1 MKHTLNIPILGFAAY
16 SGTGKTTLLEA
27 LIPKLTKAGLRIGM
41 LKHAH
46 HNFDVD
52 QPGKDSHRLRK
63 AGASQMLI
71 SSRNR
76 FALMTETPESESEFD
91 YLLTRFDEDKLD
103 VVLVEGC
110 KNIAFPKI
118 ELHREE
124 VGKPWLH
131 PNDENIIAIAS
142 DSGELDSELPQMN
155 INDLEAIAQF
165 VIQYVQEA
173 KAPKSKEKEAAC
185 CDTLSPAFLSVVQG
199 QEKILSLVNTVSE
212 TEACK
217 IEDAYGRVL
226 ADHVVSPVNVPQ
238 YTNSAMDGY
247 AIRGDDVERESY
259 QVVAKVMAGHAYD
272 KPLEVGQAVKIMTGA
287 PTPINGDTV
296 VMREQASKDGDTVTF
311 NGASIKTGQ
320 NVRQAGEDL
329 AIGNDVFTAGTRLAS
344 PEMGMIASLGFGEA
358 NVFRKLKVAVFSTGD
373 EVQAPGTEQKAN
385 SIYDSNRFTIMGMLE
400 KLGCEILDFGILE
413 DNEQLMIEALENAS
427 AQADVVM
434 TSGGVSV
441 GDADYIKLAL
451 DKLGQ
456 IDFWRINMRPGRPLA
471 FGQINDK
478 PFFGLPGNP
487 VAVMVSFINF
497 VEPALRKMQGE
508 QGWKPLKVSAIATE
522 NLRSRQGRTEFSRG
536 IYELDETGRLTVR
549 TTGKQGSGIL
559 RSMSEANCLIE
570 ISPAVD
576 TVKAGESV
584 TIIPLQAESRPIQ
597 NSKVSMSGLF
607 IDYRKIFQRD
617 SYGSHHSLHLQRP
630 RQRTDVLVP
639 ATPQHSRSSC
649 RSRRYRYH

>member
-27 LIPKLTKAGLRIGM
+27 LLPKLTEAGLRIGM

-52 QPGKDSHRLRK
+52 KPGKDSYRLRK

-71 SSRNR
+71 ASRNR
-76 FALMTETPESESEFD
+76 FALMTETPEAEAEFE

-124 VGKPWLH
+124 VGKPWLYPH
-131 PNDENIIAIAS
+131 DDNIIAIAS
-142 DSGELDSELPQMN
+142 DTAELDSELPQMN
-155 INDLEAIAQF
+155 INDLDAIAQF
-165 VIQYVQEA
+165 VLQYVQEA
-173 KAPKSKEKEAAC
+173 KAPKSKEKDAAC

-212 TEACK
+212 IEACK
-217 IEDAYGRVL
+217 IENAYGRVL
-226 ADHVVSPVNVPQ
+226 AEHIISPVNVPQ

-247 AIRGDDVERESY
+247 AIRSDDVDRDSY
-259 QVVAKVMAGHAYD
+259 QVVAEVMAGHAYD
-272 KPLEVGQAVKIMTGA
+272 QPLEVGQAVKIMTGA
-287 PTPINGDTV
+287 PTPLNGNTV
-296 VMREQASKDGDTVTF
+296 VMREQASQEGDKVTF
-311 NGASIKTGQ
+311 NGAHIKAGQ

-329 AIGNDVFTAGTRLAS
+329 TIGSDVFTAGTRLAS

-471 FGQINDK
+471 FGQINNK

-508 QGWKPLKVSAIATE
+508 QGWKPLKVNAIATE

-536 IYELDETGRLTVR
+536 IYELDNTGRLTVR

-570 ISPAVD
+570 ISPAID

-584 TIIPLQAESRPIQ
+584 TIIPLQGRI
-597 NSKVSMSGLF
+597 
-607 IDYRKIFQRD
+607 
-617 SYGSHHSLHLQRP
+617 
-630 RQRTDVLVP
+630 
-639 ATPQHSRSSC
+639 
-649 RSRRYRYH
+649 

>member
-27 LIPKLTKAGLRIGM
+27 LLPKLTEAGLRIGM

-52 QPGKDSHRLRK
+52 KPGKDSYRLRK

-71 SSRNR
+71 ASRNR
-76 FALMTETPESESEFD
+76 FALMTETPEAEAEFE
-91 YLLTRFDEDKLD
+91 YLLTRFDEDMID

-124 VGKPWLH
+124 VGKPWLY

-142 DSGELDSELPQMN
+142 DGGELDSELPQMN

-173 KAPKSKEKEAAC
+173 KAPKNKEKEAAC

-212 TEACK
+212 IEACK
-217 IEDAYGRVL
+217 IENAYSRVL
-226 ADHVVSPVNVPQ
+226 AEHIVSLVNVPQ

-247 AIRGDDVERESY
+247 AIRSDDVDRDSY
-259 QVVAKVMAGHAYD
+259 QVVAEVMAGHAYD
-272 KPLEVGQAVKIMTGA
+272 QPLDVGQAVKIMTGA
-287 PTPINGDTV
+287 PTPRNGDTV
-296 VMREQASKDGDTVTF
+296 VMREQAIQEGDKVTF
-311 NGASIKTGQ
+311 NGANIKAGQ

-329 AIGNDVFTAGTRLAS
+329 AIGSDVFTAGTRLAS

-471 FGQINDK
+471 FGQINNK

-508 QGWKPLKVSAIATE
+508 QGWNPLKVNAIATE

-536 IYELDETGRLTVR
+536 VYELDETGRLTVR

-570 ISPAVD
+570 ISPAID

-584 TIIPLQAESRPIQ
+584 TIIPLQGRI
-597 NSKVSMSGLF
+597 
-607 IDYRKIFQRD
+607 
-617 SYGSHHSLHLQRP
+617 
-630 RQRTDVLVP
+630 
-639 ATPQHSRSSC
+639 
-649 RSRRYRYH
+649 

>member
-1 MKHTLNIPILGFAAY
+1 MKYTLNIPILGFAAY

-27 LIPKLTKAGLRIGM
+27 LLPKLTEAGLRIGM

-52 QPGKDSHRLRK
+52 KPGKDSYRLRK

-71 SSRNR
+71 ASRNR
-76 FALMTETPESESEFD
+76 FALMTETPEAEAEFE
-91 YLLTRFDEDKLD
+91 YLLTRFDEDMLD

-124 VGKPWLH
+124 VGKPWLY

-142 DSGELDSELPQMN
+142 DSGKLDSELPQMN

-165 VIQYVQEA
+165 VIQYAQEA
-173 KAPKSKEKEAAC
+173 KAPKNKEKEAAC
-185 CDTLSPAFLSVVQG
+185 CDTLSPAFISVVQG
-199 QEKILSLVNTVSE
+199 QERILSLVNTVSE
-212 TEACK
+212 IEACK
-217 IEDAYGRVL
+217 IENAYGRVL
-226 ADHVVSPVNVPQ
+226 AEHIISPVNVPQ

-259 QVVAKVMAGHAYD
+259 QVVAELMAGHAYD
-272 KPLEVGQAVKIMTGA
+272 QPLEVGQAVKIMTGA
-287 PTPINGDTV
+287 PTPRNGDTV
-296 VMREQASKDGDTVTF
+296 VMREQAIQEGDKVTF
-311 NGASIKTGQ
+311 NGANIKAGQ

-329 AIGNDVFTAGTRLAS
+329 AIGSDVFTAGTRLAS

-471 FGQINDK
+471 FGQINNK

-508 QGWKPLKVSAIATE
+508 QGWKPLKVNAIATE

-536 IYELDETGRLTVR
+536 VYELDETGRLTVL

-570 ISPAVD
+570 ISPAID

-584 TIIPLQAESRPIQ
+584 TIIPLQGRI
-597 NSKVSMSGLF
+597 
-607 IDYRKIFQRD
+607 
-617 SYGSHHSLHLQRP
+617 
-630 RQRTDVLVP
+630 
-639 ATPQHSRSSC
+639 
-649 RSRRYRYH
+649 

>member
-27 LIPKLTKAGLRIGM
+27 LLPKLTEAGLRIGM

-76 FALMTETPESESEFD
+76 FALMTETPESESEFN
-91 YLLTRFDEDKLD
+91 YLLTRFDEGKLD

-199 QEKILSLVNTVSE
+199 QEKILSLVSTVSE

-247 AIRGDDVERESY
+247 AIRGDDVERDSY
-259 QVVAKVMAGHAYD
+259 QVVAEVMAGHAYEQ
-272 KPLEVGQAVKIMTGA
+272 PLEVGQAVKIMTGA

-296 VMREQASKDGDTVTF
+296 VMREQASQDGDTVTF

-329 AIGNDVFTAGTRLAS
+329 SIGSDVFTAGTRLAS

-497 VEPALRKMQGE
+497 VEPALRKMQGQ

-576 TVKAGESV
+576 TVKTGESV
-584 TIIPLQAESRPIQ
+584 TIIPLQGRI
-597 NSKVSMSGLF
+597 
-607 IDYRKIFQRD
+607 
-617 SYGSHHSLHLQRP
+617 
-630 RQRTDVLVP
+630 
-639 ATPQHSRSSC
+639 
-649 RSRRYRYH
+649 

>member
-27 LIPKLTKAGLRIGM
+27 LLPKLTEAGLRIGM

-52 QPGKDSHRLRK
+52 KPGKDSYRLRK

-71 SSRNR
+71 ASRNR
-76 FALMTETPESESEFD
+76 FALMTETPEAEAEFEF
-91 YLLTRFDEDKLD
+91 LLTRFDEDMLD

-124 VGKPWLH
+124 VGKPWLY

-142 DSGELDSELPQMN
+142 DGGELDSELPQMN
-155 INDLEAIAQF
+155 INDLDAIAQF

-173 KAPKSKEKEAAC
+173 KTPKNKEKEAAC

-212 TEACK
+212 IEACK
-217 IEDAYGRVL
+217 IENAYGRVL
-226 ADHVVSPVNVPQ
+226 AEDIISPVNVPQ

-247 AIRGDDVERESY
+247 AIRSDDVDRDSY
-259 QVVAKVMAGHAYD
+259 QVVAEVMAGHAYD
-272 KPLEVGQAVKIMTGA
+272 QPLEVGQAVKIMTGA
-287 PTPINGDTV
+287 PTPLNGDTV
-296 VMREQASKDGDTVTF
+296 VMREQASQEGDKVTF
-311 NGASIKTGQ
+311 NGANIKAGQ

-329 AIGNDVFTAGTRLAS
+329 AIGSDVFTAGTRLAS

-358 NVFRKLKVAVFSTGD
+358 NVFRKLTVAVFSTGD

-471 FGQINDK
+471 FGQINNK

-508 QGWKPLKVSAIATE
+508 QGWKPLKVNAIATE

-536 IYELDETGRLTVR
+536 VYELDATGRLTVR

-570 ISPAVD
+570 ISPAID

-584 TIIPLQAESRPIQ
+584 TIIPLQGRI
-597 NSKVSMSGLF
+597 
-607 IDYRKIFQRD
+607 
-617 SYGSHHSLHLQRP
+617 
-630 RQRTDVLVP
+630 
-639 ATPQHSRSSC
+639 
-649 RSRRYRYH
+649 

>member
-1 MKHTLNIPILGFAAY
+1 MIDSLPIPILGFAAY

-27 LIPKLTKAGLRIGM
+27 LLPKLTDAGLRIGM

-52 QPGKDSHRLRK
+52 KPGKDSYRLRK

-76 FALMTETPESESEFD
+76 FALMTETPESESEFE
-91 YLLTRFDEDKLD
+91 YLLTRFDTSKLD
-103 VVLVEGC
+103 VILVEGC

-124 VGKPWLH
+124 VGKPWLY
-131 PNDENIIAIAS
+131 PSDDNIIAIAADTERS
-142 DSGELDSELPQMN
+142 DTTLPQMN
-155 INDLEAIAQF
+155 ITDLDAIARF
-165 VIQYVQEA
+165 VVEYVAEKQ
-173 KAPKSKEKEAAC
+173 KPQSGKSPAAC
-185 CDTLSPAFLSVVQG
+185 CDTLSPAFLSVAQG
-199 QEKILSLVNTVSE
+199 QEKILSLVNTVNE
-212 TEACK
+212 TEIAS
-217 IEDAYGRVL
+217 IENSFGRVL
-226 ADHVVSPVNVPQ
+226 ADDIVSPVNVPQ

-247 AIRGDDVERESY
+247 AVRSDDLERTHY
-259 QVVAKVMAGHAYD
+259 QVVAEVMAGHAYD
-272 KPLEVGQAVKIMTGA
+272 QPLELGQAVKIMTGA
-287 PTPINGDTV
+287 PTPAFADTV
-296 VMREQASKDGDTVTF
+296 VMREQATEEGDKVTF
-311 NGASIKTGQ
+311 NNAAIKAGQ

-329 AIGNDVFTAGTRLAS
+329 PLGSDVFSQGQRISSA
-344 PEMGMIASLGFGEA
+344 EMGMIASLGFGSC
-358 NVFRKLKVAVFSTGD
+358 NLYRKLKVAVFSTGD
-373 EVQAPGTEQKAN
+373 EVQPPGSEQKAN

-400 KLGCEILDFGILE
+400 KLGCEILDFGIIE
-413 DNEQLMIEALENAS
+413 DDESLMIQALQDAS
-427 AQADVVM
+427 MQADVVL

-451 DKLGQ
+451 EKLGQ

-471 FGQINDK
+471 FGQINNK

-508 QGWKPLKVSAIATE
+508 KGWQPLKVSAIATE

-536 IYELDETGRLTVR
+536 VFNLDARGQVTVK

-576 TVKAGESV
+576 TVKVGESV
-584 TIIPLQAESRPIQ
+584 TIIPLQGRI
-597 NSKVSMSGLF
+597 
-607 IDYRKIFQRD
+607 
-617 SYGSHHSLHLQRP
+617 
-630 RQRTDVLVP
+630 
-639 ATPQHSRSSC
+639 
-649 RSRRYRYH
+649 

>member
-27 LIPKLTKAGLRIGM
+27 LLPKLTEAGLRIGM

-52 QPGKDSHRLRK
+52 KPGKDSYRLRK

-71 SSRNR
+71 ASRNR
-76 FALMTETPESESEFD
+76 FALMTETPEAEAEFE

-124 VGKPWLH
+124 VGKPWLYPH
-131 PNDENIIAIAS
+131 DENIIAIAS
-142 DSGELDSELPQMN
+142 DSAELDSELPQMN
-155 INDLEAIAQF
+155 INDLDAIAQF
-165 VIQYVQEA
+165 VLQYVQDA
-173 KAPKSKEKEAAC
+173 KAPKSKEKDAAC

-212 TEACK
+212 IEACK
-217 IEDAYGRVL
+217 IENAYGRIL
-226 ADHVVSPVNVPQ
+226 AEHIISPVNVPQ

-247 AIRGDDVERESY
+247 AIRSDDIERDSY
-259 QVVAKVMAGHAYD
+259 QVVAEVMAGYAYD
-272 KPLEVGQAVKIMTGA
+272 QPLEVGQAVKIMTGA
-287 PTPINGDTV
+287 PTPLNGDTV
-296 VMREQASKDGDTVTF
+296 VMREQASQEGDKVTF
-311 NGASIKTGQ
+311 NGANIKAGQ

-329 AIGNDVFTAGTRLAS
+329 AIGSDVFTAGTRLAS

-413 DNEQLMIEALENAS
+413 DNELLMIEALENAS

-471 FGQINDK
+471 FGQINNK

-508 QGWKPLKVSAIATE
+508 QGWKPLKVNAIATE

-536 IYELDETGRLTVR
+536 IYELDDTGRLTVR

-570 ISPAVD
+570 ISPAID

-584 TIIPLQAESRPIQ
+584 TIIPLQGRI
-597 NSKVSMSGLF
+597 
-607 IDYRKIFQRD
+607 
-617 SYGSHHSLHLQRP
+617 
-630 RQRTDVLVP
+630 
-639 ATPQHSRSSC
+639 
-649 RSRRYRYH
+649 

>member
-27 LIPKLTKAGLRIGM
+27 LLPKLTEAGLRIGM

-52 QPGKDSHRLRK
+52 KPGKDSYRLRK

-71 SSRNR
+71 ASRNR
-76 FALMTETPESESEFD
+76 FALMTETPEAEAEFE

-124 VGKPWLH
+124 VGKPWLYPH
-131 PNDENIIAIAS
+131 DDNIIAIAS
-142 DSGELDSELPQMN
+142 DSAELDSELPQMN
-155 INDLEAIAQF
+155 INDLDAIAQF
-165 VIQYVQEA
+165 VLQYVQDA
-173 KAPKSKEKEAAC
+173 KAPKSKEKGAAC

-199 QEKILSLVNTVSE
+199 QEKVLSLVNTVSE
-212 TEACK
+212 IEACK
-217 IEDAYGRVL
+217 IENAYGRVL
-226 ADHVVSPVNVPQ
+226 AEHIISPVNVPQ

-247 AIRGDDVERESY
+247 AIRSDNVDRDSY
-259 QVVAKVMAGHAYD
+259 QVVAEVMAGHAYD
-272 KPLEVGQAVKIMTGA
+272 QPLEVGQAVKIMTGA
-287 PTPINGDTV
+287 PTPLNGDTV
-296 VMREQASKDGDTVTF
+296 VMREQASQEGDKVTF
-311 NGASIKTGQ
+311 NGAHIKAGQ

-329 AIGNDVFTAGTRLAS
+329 AIGSDVFTAGTRLAS

-471 FGQINDK
+471 FGQINNK

-508 QGWKPLKVSAIATE
+508 QGWKPLKVNAIATE

-536 IYELDETGRLTVR
+536 IYELDNTGRLTVR

-570 ISPAVD
+570 ISPAID

-584 TIIPLQAESRPIQ
+584 TIIPLQGRI
-597 NSKVSMSGLF
+597 
-607 IDYRKIFQRD
+607 
-617 SYGSHHSLHLQRP
+617 
-630 RQRTDVLVP
+630 
-639 ATPQHSRSSC
+639 
-649 RSRRYRYH
+649 

>member
-1 MKHTLNIPILGFAAY
+1 MKHTLNIPIIGFAAY

-27 LIPKLTKAGLRIGM
+27 LLPKLTEAGLRIGM

-46 HNFDVD
+46 HNFDID
-52 QPGKDSHRLRK
+52 KPGKDSYRLRK

-71 SSRNR
+71 ASRNR
-76 FALMTETPESESEFD
+76 FALMTETPEAEAEFE

-124 VGKPWLH
+124 VGKPWLYPH
-131 PNDENIIAIAS
+131 DDNIIAIAS
-142 DSGELDSELPQMN
+142 DTAELDSELPQMN
-155 INDLEAIAQF
+155 INDLDAIAQF
-165 VIQYVQEA
+165 VLQYVQEA
-173 KAPKSKEKEAAC
+173 KAPKSKEKDAAC

-212 TEACK
+212 IEACK
-217 IEDAYGRVL
+217 IENAYGRVL
-226 ADHVVSPVNVPQ
+226 AEHIISPVNVPQ

-247 AIRGDDVERESY
+247 AIRSDDVDRDSY
-259 QVVAKVMAGHAYD
+259 QVVAEVMAGHAYD
-272 KPLEVGQAVKIMTGA
+272 QPLEVGQAVKIMTGA
-287 PTPINGDTV
+287 PTPLNGDTV
-296 VMREQASKDGDTVTF
+296 VMREQASQEGDKVTF
-311 NGASIKTGQ
+311 NGSNIKAGQ

-329 AIGNDVFTAGTRLAS
+329 AIGSDVFTAGTRLAS

-471 FGQINDK
+471 FGQINNK

-508 QGWKPLKVSAIATE
+508 QGWKPLKVNAIATE

-536 IYELDETGRLTVR
+536 VYELDDTGRLTVR

-570 ISPAVD
+570 ISPAID

-584 TIIPLQAESRPIQ
+584 TIIPLQGRI
-597 NSKVSMSGLF
+597 
-607 IDYRKIFQRD
+607 
-617 SYGSHHSLHLQRP
+617 
-630 RQRTDVLVP
+630 
-639 ATPQHSRSSC
+639 
-649 RSRRYRYH
+649 

>member
-27 LIPKLTKAGLRIGM
+27 LLPKLTEAGLRIGM

-52 QPGKDSHRLRK
+52 KPGKDSYRLRK

-71 SSRNR
+71 ASRNR
-76 FALMTETPESESEFD
+76 FALMTETPEAEAEFE
-91 YLLTRFDEDKLD
+91 YLLTRFDEDMLD

-124 VGKPWLH
+124 VGKPWLY
-131 PNDENIIAIAS
+131 PNDKNIIAIAS
-142 DSGELDSELPQMN
+142 DGGELDSELPQMN

-165 VIQYVQEA
+165 VIQYVQDA
-173 KAPKSKEKEAAC
+173 KAPKNKEKEAAC

-212 TEACK
+212 IEACK
-217 IEDAYGRVL
+217 IENAYGRVL
-226 ADHVVSPVNVPQ
+226 AEHIVSPVNVPQ

-247 AIRGDDVERESY
+247 AIRSDDVDRDSY
-259 QVVAKVMAGHAYD
+259 QVIAEVMAGHAYD
-272 KPLEVGQAVKIMTGA
+272 QPLEVGQAVKIMTGA
-287 PTPINGDTV
+287 PTPRNGDTV
-296 VMREQASKDGDTVTF
+296 VMREQAIQEGDKVTF
-311 NGASIKTGQ
+311 NGANIKAGQ

-329 AIGNDVFTAGTRLAS
+329 AIGSDVFTAGTRLAS

-373 EVQAPGTEQKAN
+373 EVQPPGTEQKAN

-471 FGQINDK
+471 FGQINNK

-508 QGWKPLKVSAIATE
+508 QGWKPLKVNAIATE

-536 IYELDETGRLTVR
+536 VYELDATGRLTVR

-570 ISPAVD
+570 ISPAID

-584 TIIPLQAESRPIQ
+584 TIIPLQGRI
-597 NSKVSMSGLF
+597 
-607 IDYRKIFQRD
+607 
-617 SYGSHHSLHLQRP
+617 
-630 RQRTDVLVP
+630 
-639 ATPQHSRSSC
+639 
-649 RSRRYRYH
+649 

>member
-27 LIPKLTKAGLRIGM
+27 LLPKLTEAGLRIGM

-52 QPGKDSHRLRK
+52 KPGKDSYRLRK

-71 SSRNR
+71 ASRNR
-76 FALMTETPESESEFD
+76 FALMTETPEAEAEFE

-124 VGKPWLH
+124 VGKPWLYPH
-131 PNDENIIAIAS
+131 DDNIIAIAS
-142 DSGELDSELPQMN
+142 DTAELDSELPQMN
-155 INDLEAIAQF
+155 INDLDAIAQF
-165 VIQYVQEA
+165 VLQYVQDA
-173 KAPKSKEKEAAC
+173 KAPKSKEKDAAC

-212 TEACK
+212 IEACK
-217 IEDAYGRVL
+217 IENAYGRVL
-226 ADHVVSPVNVPQ
+226 AEDIISPVNVPQ

-247 AIRGDDVERESY
+247 AIRSDDFHRDSY
-259 QVVAKVMAGHAYD
+259 QVVAEVMAGHAYD
-272 KPLEVGQAVKIMTGA
+272 QPLEVGQAVKIMTGA
-287 PTPINGDTV
+287 PTPLNGDTV
-296 VMREQASKDGDTVTF
+296 VMREQASQEGDKVTF
-311 NGASIKTGQ
+311 NGSNIKAGQ

-329 AIGNDVFTAGTRLAS
+329 AIGSDVFTAGTRLAS

-471 FGQINDK
+471 FGQINNK

-508 QGWKPLKVSAIATE
+508 QGWKPLKVNAIATE

-536 IYELDETGRLTVR
+536 IYELDDTGRLTVR

-570 ISPAVD
+570 ISPAID

-584 TIIPLQAESRPIQ
+584 TIIPLQGRI
-597 NSKVSMSGLF
+597 
-607 IDYRKIFQRD
+607 
-617 SYGSHHSLHLQRP
+617 
-630 RQRTDVLVP
+630 
-639 ATPQHSRSSC
+639 
-649 RSRRYRYH
+649 

>member
-1 MKHTLNIPILGFAAY
+1 MNFQLPIPILGFAAY

-27 LIPKLTKAGLRIGM
+27 LLPKLTEAGLRIGM

-52 QPGKDSHRLRK
+52 KEGKDSYRLRK

-76 FALMTETPESESEFD
+76 FALMTETPEAESEFE
-91 YLLTRFDEDKLD
+91 YLLTRFDTDKLD
-103 VVLVEGC
+103 VILVEGC

-118 ELHREE
+118 ELHREV
-124 VGKPWLH
+124 VGKPWLY
-131 PNDENIIAIAS
+131 PSDDNIIAIAADTEVT
-142 DSGELDSELPQMN
+142 DSALPQMN
-155 INDLEAIAQF
+155 INDLDAISAFVVDYVAQQANP
-165 VIQYVQEA
+165 VET
-173 KAPKSKEKEAAC
+173 KSEGAC
-185 CDTLSPAFLSVVQG
+185 CDTLSPAFLSVTQG
-199 QEKILSLVNTVSE
+199 QEKILSMVNRVEGTE
-212 TEACK
+212 TCSMVEAS
-217 IEDAYGRVL
+217 GRVL
-226 ADHVVSPVNVPQ
+226 SDDITSPVNVPQ

-247 AIRGDDVERESY
+247 AIRGEDIGLAEY
-259 QVVAKVMAGHAYD
+259 QVVGEVMAGYAHNA
-272 KPLEVGQAVKIMTGA
+272 PLLPGQAVKIMTGA
-287 PTPINGDTV
+287 PTPVGADTV
-296 VMREQASKDGDTVTF
+296 IMREQSTQQGDIVTF
-311 NGASIKTGQ
+311 GANIKVGQ

-329 AIGNDVFTAGTRLAS
+329 ALGAAVFSQGQRLAS
-344 PEMGMIASLGFGEA
+344 PEMGMLASLGFGECT
-358 NVFRKLKVAVFSTGD
+358 VFRKLKVAVFSTGD
-373 EVQAPGTEQKAN
+373 EVQAPGTEQKEN
-385 SIYDSNRFTIMGMLE
+385 SIYDSNRFTIMGMLQA
-400 KLGCEILDFGILE
+400 LGCEILDYGIIE
-413 DNEQLMIEALENAS
+413 DNEELMIQALEEAS
-427 AQADVVM
+427 QNADVVM

-471 FGQINDK
+471 FGQINSK

-508 QGWKPLKVSAIATE
+508 IDWQPLKVNAVATE

-536 IYELDETGRLTVR
+536 IYELDSRGQLTVR

-576 TVKAGESV
+576 TVKVGESV
-584 TIIPLQAESRPIQ
+584 TIIPLQGRI
-597 NSKVSMSGLF
+597 
-607 IDYRKIFQRD
+607 
-617 SYGSHHSLHLQRP
+617 
-630 RQRTDVLVP
+630 
-639 ATPQHSRSSC
+639 
-649 RSRRYRYH
+649 

>member
-27 LIPKLTKAGLRIGM
+27 LLPKLTEAGLRIGM

-52 QPGKDSHRLRK
+52 KPGKDSYRLRK

-71 SSRNR
+71 ASRNR
-76 FALMTETPESESEFD
+76 FALMTETPEAEAEFE

-124 VGKPWLH
+124 VGKPWLYPH
-131 PNDENIIAIAS
+131 DENIIAIAS
-142 DSGELDSELPQMN
+142 DGGELDSELPQMN
-155 INDLEAIAQF
+155 INDLDAIAQF
-165 VIQYVQEA
+165 VLQYVQDA
-173 KAPKSKEKEAAC
+173 KAPKSKEKDAAC

-212 TEACK
+212 IEACK
-217 IEDAYGRVL
+217 IENAYDRVL
-226 ADHVVSPVNVPQ
+226 AEHIISPVNVPQ

-247 AIRGDDVERESY
+247 AIRSDDVDRDSY
-259 QVVAKVMAGHAYD
+259 QVVAEVMAGHAYD
-272 KPLEVGQAVKIMTGA
+272 QPLEVGQAVKIMTGA
-287 PTPINGDTV
+287 PTPRNGDTV
-296 VMREQASKDGDTVTF
+296 VMREQASQEGDKVTF
-311 NGASIKTGQ
+311 NGAHIKAGQ

-329 AIGNDVFTAGTRLAS
+329 TIGSDVFTAGTRLAS

-471 FGQINDK
+471 FGQINNK

-508 QGWKPLKVSAIATE
+508 QGWKPLKVNAIATE

-536 IYELDETGRLTVR
+536 IYELDDTGRLTVR

-570 ISPAVD
+570 ISPAID

-584 TIIPLQAESRPIQ
+584 TIIPLQGRI
-597 NSKVSMSGLF
+597 
-607 IDYRKIFQRD
+607 
-617 SYGSHHSLHLQRP
+617 
-630 RQRTDVLVP
+630 
-639 ATPQHSRSSC
+639 
-649 RSRRYRYH
+649 

>member
-1 MKHTLNIPILGFAAY
+1 MKHTLNIPIIGFAAY

-27 LIPKLTKAGLRIGM
+27 LLPKLTEAGLRIGM

-52 QPGKDSHRLRK
+52 KPGKDSYRLRK

-71 SSRNR
+71 ASRNR
-76 FALMTETPESESEFD
+76 FALMTETPEAEAEFE

-124 VGKPWLH
+124 VGKPWLYPH
-131 PNDENIIAIAS
+131 DENIIAIAS
-142 DSGELDSELPQMN
+142 DTAELDSELPQMN
-155 INDLEAIAQF
+155 INDLDAIAQF
-165 VIQYVQEA
+165 VLQYVQEA
-173 KAPKSKEKEAAC
+173 KAPKSKEKDAAC

-212 TEACK
+212 IEACK
-217 IEDAYGRVL
+217 IENAYGRVL
-226 ADHVVSPVNVPQ
+226 AEDIISPVNVPQ

-247 AIRGDDVERESY
+247 AIRSDDVDRDSY
-259 QVVAKVMAGHAYD
+259 QVVAEVMAGHAYD
-272 KPLEVGQAVKIMTGA
+272 QPLQVGQAVKIMTGA
-287 PTPINGDTV
+287 PTPLNGDTV
-296 VMREQASKDGDTVTF
+296 VMREQASQEGDKVTF
-311 NGASIKTGQ
+311 NGAHIKAGQ

-329 AIGNDVFTAGTRLAS
+329 TIGSDVFTAGTRLAS

-471 FGQINDK
+471 FGQINNK

-508 QGWKPLKVSAIATE
+508 QGWKPLKVNAIATE

-536 IYELDETGRLTVR
+536 VYELDDTGRLTVR

-570 ISPAVD
+570 ISPAID

-584 TIIPLQAESRPIQ
+584 TIIPLQGRI
-597 NSKVSMSGLF
+597 
-607 IDYRKIFQRD
+607 
-617 SYGSHHSLHLQRP
+617 
-630 RQRTDVLVP
+630 
-639 ATPQHSRSSC
+639 
-649 RSRRYRYH
+649 

>member
-27 LIPKLTKAGLRIGM
+27 LLPKLTEAGLRIGM

-52 QPGKDSHRLRK
+52 KPGKDSYRLRK

-71 SSRNR
+71 ASRNR
-76 FALMTETPESESEFD
+76 FALMTETPEAEAEFE
-91 YLLTRFDEDKLD
+91 YLLTRFDEDMLD

-124 VGKPWLH
+124 VGKPWLY

-165 VIQYVQEA
+165 VIQYAQEA
-173 KAPKSKEKEAAC
+173 KAPKNKEKEAAC
-185 CDTLSPAFLSVVQG
+185 CDTLSPAFISVVQG
-199 QEKILSLVNTVSE
+199 QERILSLVNTVSE
-212 TEACK
+212 IEACK
-217 IEDAYGRVL
+217 IENAYGRVL
-226 ADHVVSPVNVPQ
+226 AEHIISPVNVPQ

-259 QVVAKVMAGHAYD
+259 QVVAEVMAGHAYD
-272 KPLEVGQAVKIMTGA
+272 QPLEVGQAVKIMTGA
-287 PTPINGDTV
+287 PTPRNGDTV
-296 VMREQASKDGDTVTF
+296 VMREQAIQEGDKVTF
-311 NGASIKTGQ
+311 NGANIKAGQ

-329 AIGNDVFTAGTRLAS
+329 AIGSDVFTAGTRLAS

-471 FGQINDK
+471 FGQINNK

-508 QGWKPLKVSAIATE
+508 QGWKPLKVNAIATE

-536 IYELDETGRLTVR
+536 IYELDNTGRLTVR

-570 ISPAVD
+570 ISPAID

-584 TIIPLQAESRPIQ
+584 TIIPLQGRI
-597 NSKVSMSGLF
+597 
-607 IDYRKIFQRD
+607 
-617 SYGSHHSLHLQRP
+617 
-630 RQRTDVLVP
+630 
-639 ATPQHSRSSC
+639 
-649 RSRRYRYH
+649 

>member
-27 LIPKLTKAGLRIGM
+27 LLPKLTEAGLRIGM

-52 QPGKDSHRLRK
+52 KPGKDSYRLRK

-71 SSRNR
+71 ASRNR
-76 FALMTETPESESEFD
+76 FALMTETPEAEAEFE

-124 VGKPWLH
+124 VGKPWLYPH
-131 PNDENIIAIAS
+131 DENIIAIAS
-142 DSGELDSELPQMN
+142 DSAELDSELPQMN
-155 INDLEAIAQF
+155 INDLDAIAQF
-165 VIQYVQEA
+165 VLQYVQDA
-173 KAPKSKEKEAAC
+173 KAPKSKEKDAAC

-199 QEKILSLVNTVSE
+199 QEKVLSLVNTVSE
-212 TEACK
+212 IEACK
-217 IEDAYGRVL
+217 IENAYGRVL
-226 ADHVVSPVNVPQ
+226 AEDIISPVNVPQ

-247 AIRGDDVERESY
+247 AIRSDDVDRDSY
-259 QVVAKVMAGHAYD
+259 QVVAEVMAGHAYD
-272 KPLEVGQAVKIMTGA
+272 QPLEVGQAVKIMTGA
-287 PTPINGDTV
+287 PTPLNGDTV
-296 VMREQASKDGDTVTF
+296 VMREQASQEGDKVTF
-311 NGASIKTGQ
+311 DGANIKAGQ

-329 AIGNDVFTAGTRLAS
+329 AIGSDVFTAGTRLTS

-373 EVQAPGTEQKAN
+373 EVQTPGTEQKAN

-471 FGQINDK
+471 FGQINNK

-508 QGWKPLKVSAIATE
+508 QGWKPLKVNAIATE

-536 IYELDETGRLTVR
+536 IYELDDTGRLTVR

-570 ISPAVD
+570 ISPAID

-584 TIIPLQAESRPIQ
+584 TIIPLQGRI
-597 NSKVSMSGLF
+597 
-607 IDYRKIFQRD
+607 
-617 SYGSHHSLHLQRP
+617 
-630 RQRTDVLVP
+630 
-639 ATPQHSRSSC
+639 
-649 RSRRYRYH
+649 

>member
-27 LIPKLTKAGLRIGM
+27 LLPKLTEAGLRIGM

-52 QPGKDSHRLRK
+52 KPGKDSYRLRK

-71 SSRNR
+71 ASRNR
-76 FALMTETPESESEFD
+76 FALMTETPEAEAEFE

-124 VGKPWLH
+124 VGKPWLYPH
-131 PNDENIIAIAS
+131 DENIIAIAS
-142 DSGELDSELPQMN
+142 DSAELDSELPQMN
-155 INDLEAIAQF
+155 INDLDAIAQF
-165 VIQYVQEA
+165 VLQYVQDA
-173 KAPKSKEKEAAC
+173 KAPKSKEKDAAC

-212 TEACK
+212 IEACK
-217 IEDAYGRVL
+217 IENAYGRVL
-226 ADHVVSPVNVPQ
+226 AEHIISPVNVPQ

-247 AIRGDDVERESY
+247 AIRSDDVDRDSY
-259 QVVAKVMAGHAYD
+259 QVVAEVMAGHAYD
-272 KPLEVGQAVKIMTGA
+272 QPLQVGQAVKIMTGA
-287 PTPINGDTV
+287 PTPLNGNTV
-296 VMREQASKDGDTVTF
+296 VMREQASQEGDKVTF
-311 NGASIKTGQ
+311 NGAHIKAGQ

-329 AIGNDVFTAGTRLAS
+329 TIGSDVFTAGTRLAS

-471 FGQINDK
+471 FGQINNK

-508 QGWKPLKVSAIATE
+508 QGWKPLKVNAIATE

-536 IYELDETGRLTVR
+536 IYELDNTGRLTVR

-570 ISPAVD
+570 ISPAID

-584 TIIPLQAESRPIQ
+584 TIIPLQGRI
-597 NSKVSMSGLF
+597 
-607 IDYRKIFQRD
+607 
-617 SYGSHHSLHLQRP
+617 
-630 RQRTDVLVP
+630 
-639 ATPQHSRSSC
+639 
-649 RSRRYRYH
+649 

>member
-27 LIPKLTKAGLRIGM
+27 LLPKLTKAGLRIGM

-52 QPGKDSHRLRK
+52 KPGKDSYRLRK

-71 SSRNR
+71 ASRNR
-76 FALMTETPESESEFD
+76 FALMTETPEAEAEFE

-124 VGKPWLH
+124 VGKPWLYPH
-131 PNDENIIAIAS
+131 DENIIAIAS
-142 DSGELDSELPQMN
+142 DSAELDSELPQMN
-155 INDLEAIAQF
+155 INDLDAIAQF
-165 VIQYVQEA
+165 VLQYVQDA
-173 KAPKSKEKEAAC
+173 KAPKSKEKDAAC

-212 TEACK
+212 IEACK
-217 IEDAYGRVL
+217 IENAYGRVL
-226 ADHVVSPVNVPQ
+226 AEHIISPVNVPQ

-247 AIRGDDVERESY
+247 AIRSDDVDRDSY
-259 QVVAKVMAGHAYD
+259 QVVAEVMAGHAYD
-272 KPLEVGQAVKIMTGA
+272 QPLQVGQAVKIMTGA
-287 PTPINGDTV
+287 PTPRNGDTV
-296 VMREQASKDGDTVTF
+296 VMREQASQEGDKVTF
-311 NGASIKTGQ
+311 NGAHIKAGQ

-329 AIGNDVFTAGTRLAS
+329 AIGSDVFTAGTRLAS

-471 FGQINDK
+471 FGQINNK

-508 QGWKPLKVSAIATE
+508 QGWKPLKVNAIATE

-536 IYELDETGRLTVR
+536 IYELDNTGRLTVR

-570 ISPAVD
+570 ISPAID

-584 TIIPLQAESRPIQ
+584 TIIPLQGRI
-597 NSKVSMSGLF
+597 
-607 IDYRKIFQRD
+607 
-617 SYGSHHSLHLQRP
+617 
-630 RQRTDVLVP
+630 
-639 ATPQHSRSSC
+639 
-649 RSRRYRYH
+649 

>member
-27 LIPKLTKAGLRIGM
+27 LLPKLTEAGLRIGM

-52 QPGKDSHRLRK
+52 KPGKDSYRLRK

-71 SSRNR
+71 ASRNR
-76 FALMTETPESESEFD
+76 FALMTETPEAEAEFE

-124 VGKPWLH
+124 VGKPWLYPH
-131 PNDENIIAIAS
+131 DENIIAIAS
-142 DSGELDSELPQMN
+142 DTAELDSELPQMN
-155 INDLEAIAQF
+155 INDLDAIAQF
-165 VIQYVQEA
+165 VLQYVQEA
-173 KAPKSKEKEAAC
+173 KAPKSKEKDAAC

-212 TEACK
+212 IEACK
-217 IEDAYGRVL
+217 IENAYGRVL
-226 ADHVVSPVNVPQ
+226 AEDIISPVNVPQ

-247 AIRGDDVERESY
+247 AIRSDDVDRDSY
-259 QVVAKVMAGHAYD
+259 QVVAEVMAGHAYD
-272 KPLEVGQAVKIMTGA
+272 QPLQVGQAVKIMTGA
-287 PTPINGDTV
+287 PTPLNGDTV
-296 VMREQASKDGDTVTF
+296 VMREQASQEGDKVTF
-311 NGASIKTGQ
+311 NGAHIKAGQ

-329 AIGNDVFTAGTRLAS
+329 AIGSDVFTAGTRLAS
-344 PEMGMIASLGFGEA
+344 PEMGMIASLGFGKA

-471 FGQINDK
+471 FGQINNK

-508 QGWKPLKVSAIATE
+508 QGWKPLKVNAIATE

-536 IYELDETGRLTVR
+536 IYELDDTGRLTVR

-570 ISPAVD
+570 ISPAID

-584 TIIPLQAESRPIQ
+584 TIIPLQGRI
-597 NSKVSMSGLF
+597 
-607 IDYRKIFQRD
+607 
-617 SYGSHHSLHLQRP
+617 
-630 RQRTDVLVP
+630 
-639 ATPQHSRSSC
+639 
-649 RSRRYRYH
+649 

>member
-27 LIPKLTKAGLRIGM
+27 LLPKLTEAGLRIGM

-52 QPGKDSHRLRK
+52 KPGKDSYRLRK

-71 SSRNR
+71 ASRNR
-76 FALMTETPESESEFD
+76 FALMTETPEAEAEFE
-91 YLLTRFDEDKLD
+91 YLLTRFDEDMLD

-124 VGKPWLH
+124 VGKPWLY

-142 DSGELDSELPQMN
+142 DGGELDSELPQMN

-173 KAPKSKEKEAAC
+173 KAPKNKEKEAAC

-212 TEACK
+212 IEACK
-217 IEDAYGRVL
+217 IENAYGRVL
-226 ADHVVSPVNVPQ
+226 AEHIVSPVNVPQ

-247 AIRGDDVERESY
+247 AIRSDDVDRDSY
-259 QVVAKVMAGHAYD
+259 QVVAEVMAGHAYEQ
-272 KPLEVGQAVKIMTGA
+272 PLDVGQAVKIMTGA
-287 PTPINGDTV
+287 PTPRNGDTV
-296 VMREQASKDGDTVTF
+296 VMREQAIQEGDKVTF
-311 NGASIKTGQ
+311 NGANIKAGQ

-329 AIGNDVFTAGTRLAS
+329 AIGSDVFTAGTRLAS

-471 FGQINDK
+471 FGQINNK

-508 QGWKPLKVSAIATE
+508 QGWKPLKVNAIATE

-536 IYELDETGRLTVR
+536 VYELDATGRLTVR

-570 ISPAVD
+570 ISPAID

-584 TIIPLQAESRPIQ
+584 TIIPLQGRI
-597 NSKVSMSGLF
+597 
-607 IDYRKIFQRD
+607 
-617 SYGSHHSLHLQRP
+617 
-630 RQRTDVLVP
+630 
-639 ATPQHSRSSC
+639 
-649 RSRRYRYH
+649 

>member
-27 LIPKLTKAGLRIGM
+27 LLPKLTEAGLRIGM

-52 QPGKDSHRLRK
+52 KPGKDSYRLRK

-71 SSRNR
+71 ASRNR
-76 FALMTETPESESEFD
+76 FALMTETPEAEAEFE

-124 VGKPWLH
+124 VGKPWLYPH
-131 PNDENIIAIAS
+131 DENIIAIAS
-142 DSGELDSELPQMN
+142 DSAELDSELPQMN
-155 INDLEAIAQF
+155 INDLDAIAQF
-165 VIQYVQEA
+165 VLQYVQDA
-173 KAPKSKEKEAAC
+173 KAPKSKEKDAAC

-212 TEACK
+212 IEACK
-217 IEDAYGRVL
+217 IENAYGRVL
-226 ADHVVSPVNVPQ
+226 AEHIISPVNVPQ

-247 AIRGDDVERESY
+247 AIRSDDIERDSY
-259 QVVAKVMAGHAYD
+259 QVVAEVMAGHAYD
-272 KPLEVGQAVKIMTGA
+272 QPLEVGQAVKIMTGA
-287 PTPINGDTV
+287 PTPLNGDTV
-296 VMREQASKDGDTVTF
+296 VMREQASQEGDKVTF
-311 NGASIKTGQ
+311 NGANIKAGQ

-329 AIGNDVFTAGTRLAS
+329 VIGSDVFTAGTRLAS

-471 FGQINDK
+471 FGQINNK

-508 QGWKPLKVSAIATE
+508 QGWKPLKVNAIATE

-536 IYELDETGRLTVR
+536 IYELDDTGRLTVR

-570 ISPAVD
+570 ISPAID

-584 TIIPLQAESRPIQ
+584 TIIPLQGRI
-597 NSKVSMSGLF
+597 
-607 IDYRKIFQRD
+607 
-617 SYGSHHSLHLQRP
+617 
-630 RQRTDVLVP
+630 
-639 ATPQHSRSSC
+639 
-649 RSRRYRYH
+649 

>member
-27 LIPKLTKAGLRIGM
+27 LLPKLTEAGLRIGM

-131 PNDENIIAIAS
+131 PNDDNIIAIAS

-199 QEKILSLVNTVSE
+199 QEKILSLVNTVAE

-217 IEDAYGRVL
+217 IEGAYGRVL
-226 ADHVVSPVNVPQ
+226 AEHVVSPVNVPQ

-259 QVVAKVMAGHAYD
+259 QVVAEVMAGHAYD
-272 KPLEVGQAVKIMTGA
+272 QPLEVGQAVKIMTGA

-296 VMREQASKDGDTVTF
+296 VMREQASQDGDTVTF
-311 NGASIKTGQ
+311 NGASLKTGQ

-329 AIGNDVFTAGTRLAS
+329 AIGSDVFTPGTRLAS

-413 DNEQLMIEALENAS
+413 DNEQLMIDALENAS

-508 QGWKPLKVSAIATE
+508 QGWKPLKVNAIATE

-576 TVKAGESV
+576 TVKTGESV
-584 TIIPLQAESRPIQ
+584 TIIPLQGRI
-597 NSKVSMSGLF
+597 
-607 IDYRKIFQRD
+607 
-617 SYGSHHSLHLQRP
+617 
-630 RQRTDVLVP
+630 
-639 ATPQHSRSSC
+639 
-649 RSRRYRYH
+649 

>member
-27 LIPKLTKAGLRIGM
+27 LLPKLTEAGLRIGM

-52 QPGKDSHRLRK
+52 KPGKDSYRLRK

-71 SSRNR
+71 ASRNR
-76 FALMTETPESESEFD
+76 FALMTETPEAEAEFE

-124 VGKPWLH
+124 VGKPWLYPH
-131 PNDENIIAIAS
+131 DDYIIAIAS
-142 DSGELDSELPQMN
+142 DTAELDSELPQMN
-155 INDLEAIAQF
+155 INDLDAIAQF
-165 VIQYVQEA
+165 VLQYVQDA
-173 KAPKSKEKEAAC
+173 KAPKSKEKDAAC

-212 TEACK
+212 IEACK
-217 IEDAYGRVL
+217 IENAYGRVL
-226 ADHVVSPVNVPQ
+226 AEDIISPVNVPQ

-247 AIRGDDVERESY
+247 AIRSDDVDRSSY
-259 QVVAKVMAGHAYD
+259 QIVAEVMAGHAYD
-272 KPLEVGQAVKIMTGA
+272 QPLEVGQAVKIMTGA
-287 PTPINGDTV
+287 PTPLNGDTV
-296 VMREQASKDGDTVTF
+296 VMREQASQEGDKVTF
-311 NGASIKTGQ
+311 NGANIKAGQ

-329 AIGNDVFTAGTRLAS
+329 AIGSDVFTAGTRLAS

-471 FGQINDK
+471 FGQINNK
-478 PFFGLPGNP
+478 SFFGLPGNP

-508 QGWKPLKVSAIATE
+508 QGWKPLKVNAIATE

-536 IYELDETGRLTVR
+536 IYELDDTGRLTVR

-570 ISPAVD
+570 ISPAID
-576 TVKAGESV
+576 TVKVGESV
-584 TIIPLQAESRPIQ
+584 TIIPLQGRI
-597 NSKVSMSGLF
+597 
-607 IDYRKIFQRD
+607 
-617 SYGSHHSLHLQRP
+617 
-630 RQRTDVLVP
+630 
-639 ATPQHSRSSC
+639 
-649 RSRRYRYH
+649 

>member
-1 MKHTLNIPILGFAAY
+1 MKHTLNIPTLGFAAY

-27 LIPKLTKAGLRIGM
+27 LLPKLTEAGLRIGM

-52 QPGKDSHRLRK
+52 KPGKDSYRLRK

-71 SSRNR
+71 ASRNR
-76 FALMTETPESESEFD
+76 FALMTETPEAEAEFE

-124 VGKPWLH
+124 VGKPWLYPH
-131 PNDENIIAIAS
+131 DENIIAIAS
-142 DSGELDSELPQMN
+142 DTAELDSELPQMN
-155 INDLEAIAQF
+155 INDLDAIAQF
-165 VIQYVQEA
+165 VLQYVQDA
-173 KAPKSKEKEAAC
+173 KAPKSKEKDAAC

-212 TEACK
+212 IEACK
-217 IEDAYGRVL
+217 IENAYGRVL
-226 ADHVVSPVNVPQ
+226 AEDIISPVNVPQ

-247 AIRGDDVERESY
+247 AIRSDDVDRDSY
-259 QVVAKVMAGHAYD
+259 QVVAEVMAGHAYD
-272 KPLEVGQAVKIMTGA
+272 QPLEVGQAVKIMTGA
-287 PTPINGDTV
+287 PTPLNGDTV
-296 VMREQASKDGDTVTF
+296 VMREQASQEGDKVIF
-311 NGASIKTGQ
+311 NGSNIKAGQ

-329 AIGNDVFTAGTRLAS
+329 AIGSDVFTAGTRLAS

-471 FGQINDK
+471 FGQINNK

-508 QGWKPLKVSAIATE
+508 QGWKPLKVNAIATE

-536 IYELDETGRLTVR
+536 IYELDDTSRLTVR

-570 ISPAVD
+570 ISPAID

-584 TIIPLQAESRPIQ
+584 TIIPLQGRI
-597 NSKVSMSGLF
+597 
-607 IDYRKIFQRD
+607 
-617 SYGSHHSLHLQRP
+617 
-630 RQRTDVLVP
+630 
-639 ATPQHSRSSC
+639 
-649 RSRRYRYH
+649 

>member
-27 LIPKLTKAGLRIGM
+27 LLPKLTEAGLRIGM

-52 QPGKDSHRLRK
+52 KPGKDSYRLRK

-71 SSRNR
+71 ASRNR
-76 FALMTETPESESEFD
+76 FALMTETPEAEAEFE

-124 VGKPWLH
+124 VGKPWLYPH
-131 PNDENIIAIAS
+131 DENIIAIAS
-142 DSGELDSELPQMN
+142 DTAELDSELPQMN
-155 INDLEAIAQF
+155 INDLDAIAQF
-165 VIQYVQEA
+165 VLQYVQEA
-173 KAPKSKEKEAAC
+173 KAPKSKEKDAAC

-212 TEACK
+212 IEACK
-217 IEDAYGRVL
+217 IENAYGRVL
-226 ADHVVSPVNVPQ
+226 AEHIISPVNVPQ

-247 AIRGDDVERESY
+247 AIRSDDVDRDSY
-259 QVVAKVMAGHAYD
+259 QVVAEVMAGHAYD
-272 KPLEVGQAVKIMTGA
+272 QPLQVGQAVKIMTGA
-287 PTPINGDTV
+287 PTPRNGDTV
-296 VMREQASKDGDTVTF
+296 VMREQASQEGDKVTF
-311 NGASIKTGQ
+311 NGSNIKAGQ

-329 AIGNDVFTAGTRLAS
+329 AIGSDVFTAGTRLAS

-471 FGQINDK
+471 FGQINNK

-508 QGWKPLKVSAIATE
+508 QGWKPLKVNAIATE

-536 IYELDETGRLTVR
+536 IYELDDTGRLTVR

-570 ISPAVD
+570 ISPAID

-584 TIIPLQAESRPIQ
+584 TIIPLQGRI
-597 NSKVSMSGLF
+597 
-607 IDYRKIFQRD
+607 
-617 SYGSHHSLHLQRP
+617 
-630 RQRTDVLVP
+630 
-639 ATPQHSRSSC
+639 
-649 RSRRYRYH
+649 

>member
-27 LIPKLTKAGLRIGM
+27 LLPKLTEAGLRIGM

-52 QPGKDSHRLRK
+52 KPGKDSYRLRK

-71 SSRNR
+71 ASRNR
-76 FALMTETPESESEFD
+76 FALMTETPEAEAEFE
-91 YLLTRFDEDKLD
+91 YLLTRFDEDMLD

-124 VGKPWLH
+124 VGKPWLYPH
-131 PNDENIIAIAS
+131 DENIIAIAS
-142 DSGELDSELPQMN
+142 DSAELDSELRQMN
-155 INDLEAIAQF
+155 INDLDAIAQF
-165 VIQYVQEA
+165 VLQYVQDA
-173 KAPKSKEKEAAC
+173 KAPKSKEKDAAC

-199 QEKILSLVNTVSE
+199 QEKVLSLVNTVSE
-212 TEACK
+212 IEACK
-217 IEDAYGRVL
+217 IENAYGRVL
-226 ADHVVSPVNVPQ
+226 AEDIISPVNVPQ

-247 AIRGDDVERESY
+247 AIRSDDVDRDSY
-259 QVVAKVMAGHAYD
+259 QVVAEVMAGHAYD
-272 KPLEVGQAVKIMTGA
+272 QPLEVGQAVKIMTGA
-287 PTPINGDTV
+287 PTPLNGDTV
-296 VMREQASKDGDTVTF
+296 VMREQASQEGDKVTF
-311 NGASIKTGQ
+311 NGSNIKAGQ

-329 AIGNDVFTAGTRLAS
+329 AIGSDVFTAGTRLAS

-471 FGQINDK
+471 FGQINNK

-508 QGWKPLKVSAIATE
+508 QGWKPLKVNAIATE

-536 IYELDETGRLTVR
+536 IYELDDSGRLTVR

-570 ISPAVD
+570 ISSAID

-584 TIIPLQAESRPIQ
+584 TIIPLQGRI
-597 NSKVSMSGLF
+597 
-607 IDYRKIFQRD
+607 
-617 SYGSHHSLHLQRP
+617 
-630 RQRTDVLVP
+630 
-639 ATPQHSRSSC
+639 
-649 RSRRYRYH
+649 

>member
-27 LIPKLTKAGLRIGM
+27 LLPKLTEAGLRIGM

-52 QPGKDSHRLRK
+52 KPGKDSYRLRK

-71 SSRNR
+71 ASRNR
-76 FALMTETPESESEFD
+76 FALMTETPEAEAEFE

-124 VGKPWLH
+124 VGKPWLYPH
-131 PNDENIIAIAS
+131 DENIIAIAS
-142 DSGELDSELPQMN
+142 DSAELDSELPQMN
-155 INDLEAIAQF
+155 INDLDAIAQF
-165 VIQYVQEA
+165 VLQYVQDA
-173 KAPKSKEKEAAC
+173 KAPKSKEKDAAC

-199 QEKILSLVNTVSE
+199 QEKVLSLVNTVSE
-212 TEACK
+212 IEACK
-217 IEDAYGRVL
+217 IENAYGRVL
-226 ADHVVSPVNVPQ
+226 AEDIISPVNVPQ

-247 AIRGDDVERESY
+247 AIRSDDVDRDSY
-259 QVVAKVMAGHAYD
+259 QVVAEVMAGHAYD
-272 KPLEVGQAVKIMTGA
+272 QPLEVGQAVKIMTGA
-287 PTPINGDTV
+287 PTPLNGDTV
-296 VMREQASKDGDTVTF
+296 VMREQASQEGDKVTF
-311 NGASIKTGQ
+311 NGSNIKAGQ

-329 AIGNDVFTAGTRLAS
+329 AIGSDVFTAGTRLAS

-471 FGQINDK
+471 FGQINNK

-508 QGWKPLKVSAIATE
+508 QGWKPLKVNAIATE

-536 IYELDETGRLTVR
+536 IYELDNTGRLTVR

-570 ISPAVD
+570 ISPAID

-584 TIIPLQAESRPIQ
+584 TIIPLQGRI
-597 NSKVSMSGLF
+597 
-607 IDYRKIFQRD
+607 
-617 SYGSHHSLHLQRP
+617 
-630 RQRTDVLVP
+630 
-639 ATPQHSRSSC
+639 
-649 RSRRYRYH
+649 

>member
-27 LIPKLTKAGLRIGM
+27 LLPKLTEAGLRIGM

-52 QPGKDSHRLRK
+52 KPGKDSYRLRK
-63 AGASQMLI
+63 AGASQILI
-71 SSRNR
+71 ASRNR
-76 FALMTETPESESEFD
+76 FALMTETPEAEAEFE

-124 VGKPWLH
+124 VGKPWLYPH
-131 PNDENIIAIAS
+131 DENIIAIAS
-142 DSGELDSELPQMN
+142 DTAELDSELPQMN
-155 INDLEAIAQF
+155 INDLDAIAQF
-165 VIQYVQEA
+165 VLQYVQEV
-173 KAPKSKEKEAAC
+173 KAPKSKEKDAAC

-212 TEACK
+212 IEACK
-217 IEDAYGRVL
+217 IENAYGRVL
-226 ADHVVSPVNVPQ
+226 AEHIISPVNVPQ

-247 AIRGDDVERESY
+247 AIRSDDVDRDSY
-259 QVVAKVMAGHAYD
+259 QVVAEVMAGHAYD
-272 KPLEVGQAVKIMTGA
+272 QPLEVGQAVKIMTGA
-287 PTPINGDTV
+287 PTPRNGDTV
-296 VMREQASKDGDTVTF
+296 VMREQASQEGDKVTF
-311 NGASIKTGQ
+311 NGSNIKAGQ

-329 AIGNDVFTAGTRLAS
+329 AIGSDVFTAGTRLAS

-471 FGQINDK
+471 FGQINNK

-508 QGWKPLKVSAIATE
+508 QGWKPLKVNAIATE

-536 IYELDETGRLTVR
+536 IYELDDTGRLTVR

-570 ISPAVD
+570 ISPAID

-584 TIIPLQAESRPIQ
+584 TIIPLQGRI
-597 NSKVSMSGLF
+597 
-607 IDYRKIFQRD
+607 
-617 SYGSHHSLHLQRP
+617 
-630 RQRTDVLVP
+630 
-639 ATPQHSRSSC
+639 
-649 RSRRYRYH
+649 

>member
-27 LIPKLTKAGLRIGM
+27 LLPKLTEAGLRIGM

-52 QPGKDSHRLRK
+52 KPGKDSYRLRK

-71 SSRNR
+71 ASRNR
-76 FALMTETPESESEFD
+76 FALMTETPEAEAEFE
-91 YLLTRFDEDKLD
+91 YLLTRFDEDNLD

-124 VGKPWLH
+124 VGKPWLYPH
-131 PNDENIIAIAS
+131 DDNIIAIAS
-142 DSGELDSELPQMN
+142 DTAELDSELPQMN
-155 INDLEAIAQF
+155 INDLDAIAQF
-165 VIQYVQEA
+165 VLQYVQDA
-173 KAPKSKEKEAAC
+173 KAPKSKEKDAAC

-212 TEACK
+212 IEACK
-217 IEDAYGRVL
+217 IENAYGRVL
-226 ADHVVSPVNVPQ
+226 AEHIISPVNVPQ

-247 AIRGDDVERESY
+247 AIRSDDVDRNSY
-259 QVVAKVMAGHAYD
+259 QVVAEVMAGHAYD
-272 KPLEVGQAVKIMTGA
+272 QPLEVGQAVKIMTGA
-287 PTPINGDTV
+287 PTPLNGDTV
-296 VMREQASKDGDTVTF
+296 VMREQASQENDNVTF
-311 NGASIKTGQ
+311 NGAHIKAGQ

-329 AIGNDVFTAGTRLAS
+329 TIGSDVFTAGTRLAS

-385 SIYDSNRFTIMGMLE
+385 SIYDSNRFTIMGMLK

-471 FGQINDK
+471 FGQINNK

-508 QGWKPLKVSAIATE
+508 QGWKPLKVNAIATE

-536 IYELDETGRLTVR
+536 IYELDNTGRLTVR

-570 ISPAVD
+570 ISPAID

-584 TIIPLQAESRPIQ
+584 TIIPLQGRI
-597 NSKVSMSGLF
+597 
-607 IDYRKIFQRD
+607 
-617 SYGSHHSLHLQRP
+617 
-630 RQRTDVLVP
+630 
-639 ATPQHSRSSC
+639 
-649 RSRRYRYH
+649 

>member
-1 MKHTLNIPILGFAAY
+1 MKHTLNIPIIGFAAY

-27 LIPKLTKAGLRIGM
+27 LLPKLTEAGLRIGM

-52 QPGKDSHRLRK
+52 KPGKDSYRLRK

-71 SSRNR
+71 ASRNR
-76 FALMTETPESESEFD
+76 FALMTETPEAEAEFE
-91 YLLTRFDEDKLD
+91 YLLTRFDEDMLD

-124 VGKPWLH
+124 VGKPWLY

-142 DSGELDSELPQMN
+142 DTAELDSELPQMN
-155 INDLEAIAQF
+155 INDLDAIAQF
-165 VIQYVQEA
+165 VLQYVQEA
-173 KAPKSKEKEAAC
+173 KAPKPKEKDAAC

-212 TEACK
+212 IEACK
-217 IEDAYGRVL
+217 IENAYGRVL
-226 ADHVVSPVNVPQ
+226 AEHIISPVNVPQ

-247 AIRGDDVERESY
+247 AIRSDDVDRDSY
-259 QVVAKVMAGHAYD
+259 QVVAEVMAGHAYD
-272 KPLEVGQAVKIMTGA
+272 QPLQVGQAVKIMTGA
-287 PTPINGDTV
+287 PTPLNGDTV
-296 VMREQASKDGDTVTF
+296 VMREQASQEGDKVTF
-311 NGASIKTGQ
+311 NGAHIKAGQ

-329 AIGNDVFTAGTRLAS
+329 TIGSEVFTAGTRLAS

-471 FGQINDK
+471 FGQINNK

-508 QGWKPLKVSAIATE
+508 QGWKPLKVNAIATE

-536 IYELDETGRLTVR
+536 IYELDDSGRLTVR

-570 ISPAVD
+570 ISPAID

-584 TIIPLQAESRPIQ
+584 TIIPLQGRI
-597 NSKVSMSGLF
+597 
-607 IDYRKIFQRD
+607 
-617 SYGSHHSLHLQRP
+617 
-630 RQRTDVLVP
+630 
-639 ATPQHSRSSC
+639 
-649 RSRRYRYH
+649 

>member
-27 LIPKLTKAGLRIGM
+27 LLPKLTEAGLRIGM

-52 QPGKDSHRLRK
+52 KPGKDSYRLRK

-71 SSRNR
+71 ASRNR
-76 FALMTETPESESEFD
+76 FALMTETPEAEAEFE

-124 VGKPWLH
+124 VGKPWLYPH
-131 PNDENIIAIAS
+131 DENIIAIAS
-142 DSGELDSELPQMN
+142 DSAELDSELPQMN
-155 INDLEAIAQF
+155 INDLDAIAQF
-165 VIQYVQEA
+165 VLQYVQDA
-173 KAPKSKEKEAAC
+173 KAPKSKEKDAAC

-212 TEACK
+212 IEACK
-217 IEDAYGRVL
+217 IENAYGRVL
-226 ADHVVSPVNVPQ
+226 AEHIISPVNVPQ

-247 AIRGDDVERESY
+247 AIRSDDVDRDSY
-259 QVVAKVMAGHAYD
+259 QVVAEVMAGHAYD
-272 KPLEVGQAVKIMTGA
+272 QPLEVGQAVKIMTGA
-287 PTPINGDTV
+287 PTPRNGDTV
-296 VMREQASKDGDTVTF
+296 VMREQASQEGDKVTF
-311 NGASIKTGQ
+311 NGANIKAGQ

-329 AIGNDVFTAGTRLAS
+329 AIGSDVFTAGTRLAS

-471 FGQINDK
+471 FGQINNK

-508 QGWKPLKVSAIATE
+508 QGWKPLKVNAIATE

-536 IYELDETGRLTVR
+536 IYELDDTGRLTVR

-559 RSMSEANCLIE
+559 RSISEANCLIE
-570 ISPAVD
+570 ISPAID

-584 TIIPLQAESRPIQ
+584 TIIPLQGRI
-597 NSKVSMSGLF
+597 
-607 IDYRKIFQRD
+607 
-617 SYGSHHSLHLQRP
+617 
-630 RQRTDVLVP
+630 
-639 ATPQHSRSSC
+639 
-649 RSRRYRYH
+649 